1 MRVKVKLFA
10 TFRKGR
16 FKEEFFDYPEGTKV
30 KDVIDM
36 LKIPLKELGI
46 IFINGKDASLDTE
59 LKEGD
64 VLSIFPLV
72 GGG

>member
-1 MRVKVKLFA
+1 MQVKVKLFA

-16 FKEEFFDYPEGTKV
+16 FKEAVFEYPEGTRV
-30 KDVIDM
+30 RDVIEE

-46 IFINGKDASLDTE
+46 VFINGKDASLDAE

>member
-1 MRVKVKLFA
+1 MQVKVKLFA

-16 FKEEFFDYPEGTKV
+16 FKEEVFDYPEGTRV
-30 KDVIDM
+30 RDVIDM

-46 IFINGKDASLDTE
+46 IFINGKDAPLDAE

>member
-1 MRVKVKLFA
+1 MQVKVKLFA

-16 FKEEFFDYPEGTKV
+16 FKEEVFDYPEGMTV
-30 KDVIDM
+30 EDVIGE
-36 LKIPLKELGI
+36 LKLPLKELGI
-46 IFINGKDASLDTE
+46 VFINGKDAPLDAK

-64 VLSIFPLV
+64 TLSIFPLV

>member
-1 MRVKVKLFA
+1 MKVKVKLFA

-16 FKEEFFDYPEGTKV
+16 FKEEIFDYPEGTKV
-30 KDVIDM
+30 EDVVKQ
-36 LKIPLKELGI
+36 LSLPVKELGI
-46 IFINGKDASLDTE
+46 IFINGKHVSLE
-59 LKEGD
+59 AKLREGD